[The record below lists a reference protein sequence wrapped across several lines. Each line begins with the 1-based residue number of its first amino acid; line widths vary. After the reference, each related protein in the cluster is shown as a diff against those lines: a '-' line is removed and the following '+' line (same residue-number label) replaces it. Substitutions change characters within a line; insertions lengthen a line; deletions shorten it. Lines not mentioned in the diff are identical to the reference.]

1 VNKPVQPPI
10 DTSMPSL
17 RKMVNAI
24 ALAVALITAL
34 AAPIGYGL
42 LGYNSDSARA
52 SFRADLSA
60 SRLASYIYQHQ
71 EMWQYQ
77 KSRLGNLIALPEAP
91 DQTGRHRIT
100 DDAGKLVL
108 SEGDVMARF
117 VMTRVTPIV
126 VAGNPVGLVA
136 FSVPL
141 DPLLQQIS
149 LTALFSL
156 LLSVCAYA
164 AVRILPLRVLDSALG
179 ALAEANRTI
188 LEKNATL
195 EQQNGALRQR
205 EQDLQSAEVTLKHRS
220 DQLLEAQQLGK
231 IGDWSYLLG
240 DGKVWWAPEMY
251 ELLAYDPESLGCSGA
266 AIKALYVEDGA
277 RLVLESQAEVM
288 RTGLVNSV
296 DVKARRG
303 DGSVGDFAVTSKAM
317 TNADGRII
325 GFSGTIQDISARKT
339 AEASLERLAYYDPLT
354 GLANRALFHREIT
367 DVLTRSTRNGSPA
380 ALLLL
385 DLDRFKEVNDS
396 LGHAAGDD
404 LLCKVAHML
413 SRVLGSSHF
422 FARLGGDEFAV
433 ILSSF
438 ADQSAVEALAAE
450 VVATIS
456 GPIALDWGEVDI
468 STSIGVVMIP
478 RDGNNLTD
486 LLRNA
491 DLALYRA
498 KEDGRGR
505 YNVFDAN
512 MSAAAQH
519 KMVLARELRRAVN
532 SNTELSVH
540 YQPQVELST
549 GRVTGFEALMRWT
562 HPTFGNVPPSEFIP
576 IAESSQ
582 LICDLGLWI
591 LRQATLQAKA
601 WIDAGEPP
609 REIAVNVSAAQ
620 IWHTDFVSDVVR
632 VLKETGLP
640 PHLLCLEL
648 TESLLADHAEGRV
661 RAVLTEF
668 KRLGVTLALDDFGTH
683 YSSLGYLTQLP
694 FDKLKIDR
702 IFVGGIV
709 QSERARKLLEG
720 VIALGRGLGM
730 LIVMEG
736 VEESDE
742 VEILR
747 GFNCDTIQGY
757 VFARPTVAPQA
768 LAFAR
773 GRDAKSDPSG
783 VVGPASYVAP
793 PRLLA
798 AAG

>member
-1 VNKPVQPPI
+1 VNKPVPAPI

-17 RKMVNAI
+17 RKTVNAI

-34 AAPIGYGL
+34 AGPIGYGV
-42 LGYNSDSARA
+42 LGYGNDSARA

-77 KSRLGNLIALPEAP
+77 KSRLGNLIVLPEAP

-100 DDAGKLVL
+100 DNAGKLVL
-108 SEGDVMARF
+108 SEGDVAGRF
-117 VMTRVTPIV
+117 IMTRVTPIV

-141 DPLLQQIS
+141 DPLLQRIG

-179 ALAEANRTI
+179 ALAAANRTI

-195 EQQNGALRQR
+195 EEQNDALRQR
-205 EQDLQSAEVTLKHRS
+205 EQDLQSAEATLKHRS

-240 DGKVWWAPEMY
+240 DSNVWWAPEMY
-251 ELLAYDPESLGCSGA
+251 ELLAYDAESLGCSGA

-277 RLVLESQAEVM
+277 RQVLESQAEVM

-296 DVKARRG
+296 DVKAKRG

-325 GFSGTIQDISARKT
+325 GFTGTIQDISARKT
-339 AEASLERLAYYDPLT
+339 AEESLERLAYYDPLT
-354 GLANRALFHREIT
+354 GLANRALFHREIN
-367 DVLTRSTRNGSPA
+367 DVLTRGARNGSRA

-396 LGHAAGDD
+396 LGHAAGDE
-404 LLCKVAHML
+404 LLCKVAHLL
-413 SRVLGSSHF
+413 SRVLSNSHF
-422 FARLGGDEFAV
+422 LARLGGDEFAV
-433 ILSSF
+433 ILSNY
-438 ADQSAVEALAAE
+438 ADQAEVEALASE
-450 VVATIS
+450 VIS
-456 GPIALDWGEVDI
+456 TLSGQITLDWGEVNI
-468 STSIGVVMIP
+468 STSIGVVLIP

-562 HPTFGNVPPSEFIP
+562 HPTFGNVPPNEFIP

-601 WIDAGEPP
+601 WIDAGEAP

-736 VEESDE
+736 VEETNE

-747 GFNCDTIQGY
+747 GFNCDVIQGY

-773 GRDAKSDPSG
+773 DCEAKSGIPG
-783 VVGPASYVAP
+783 VIEPALDAAP
-793 PRLLA
+793 RRLLA
-798 AAG
+798 VAS

>member
-1 VNKPVQPPI
+1 MTKSVPTQI
-10 DTSMPSL
+10 DTNMPSL
-17 RKMVNAI
+17 RKTVNAI
-24 ALAVALITAL
+24 ALSVALITAL
-34 AAPIGYGL
+34 AGPLGYGL
-42 LGYNSDSARA
+42 LGYGSDSARA
-52 SFRADLSA
+52 SFRASLSA
-60 SRLASYIYQHQ
+60 SRLASYIYQHP

-77 KSRLGNLIALPEAP
+77 KSRVGDLIVLPEAL
-91 DQTGRHRIT
+91 DNTGRHRIT
-100 DDAGKLVL
+100 DNAGRLVL
-108 SEGDVMARF
+108 SEGDVSAHF
-117 VMTRVTPIV
+117 IMTRVAPII
-126 VAGNPVGLVA
+126 VAETTAGFVA
-136 FSVPL
+136 YSIPL
-141 DPLLQQIS
+141 DPLLQRIG
-149 LTALFSL
+149 LVAFFSL
-156 LLSVCAYA
+156 LLSLGAYA
-164 AVRILPLRVLDSALG
+164 AVRIFPLRVLDSALG
-179 ALAEANRTI
+179 ALEAANRTI
-188 LEKNATL
+188 LEKNAVL
-195 EQQNGALRQR
+195 QEQNSALRQR
-205 EQDLQSAEVTLKHRS
+205 EQDLQSAETTLKHRS
-220 DQLLEAQQLGK
+220 DQLIEAQKIGK
-231 IGDWSYLLG
+231 IGDWSYRLG
-240 DGKVWWAPEMY
+240 DSNVWWAPEMY
-251 ELLAYDPESLGCSGA
+251 ELLAYDPASLGCSAA

-277 RLVLESQAEVM
+277 LRVLESQAEVM
-288 RTGLVNSV
+288 RTGQVSSV

-303 DGSVGDFAVTSKAM
+303 DGSVGDFAVASKAM
-317 TNADGRII
+317 TNAEGRVI
-325 GFSGTIQDISARKT
+325 GFTGTIQDISARKT
-339 AEASLERLAYYDPLT
+339 AEEGLERLAYYDPLT
-354 GLANRALFHREIT
+354 GLANRALFHREIN
-367 DVLTRSTRNGSPA
+367 DVLTRCARTGSHA

-385 DLDRFKEVNDS
+385 DLDHFKEVNDS

-404 LLCKVAHML
+404 LLCKVAHL
-413 SRVLGSSHF
+413 ISRVLGNSHF
-422 FARLGGDEFAV
+422 LSRLGGDEFAV
-433 ILSSF
+433 ILSNY

-450 VVATIS
+450 VLAAIS
-456 GPIALDWGEVDI
+456 GPITLDWGEVNI
-468 STSIGVVMIP
+468 GTSIGVVLIP
-478 RDGNNLTD
+478 RDGSNLTD

-505 YNVFDAN
+505 FNVFDAD

-519 KMVLARELRRAVN
+519 KMVLARELRRAVS
-532 SNTELSVH
+532 SNTGLSVH

-562 HPTFGNVPPSEFIP
+562 HPTFGNVPPADFIP

-591 LRQATLQAKA
+591 LRQAALQAKE
-601 WIDAGEPP
+601 WLDAGETA

-661 RAVLTEF
+661 RTVLTEF
-668 KRLGVTLALDDFGTH
+668 KRLGVTLALDDFGTD

-702 IFVGGIV
+702 IFIGGIAG
-709 QSERARKLLEG
+709 SERARRLLEG

-736 VEESDE
+736 VENPEE

-747 GFNCDTIQGY
+747 DFNCDIIQGF
-757 VFARPTVAPQA
+757 VFARPTVASQA

-773 GRDAKSDPSG
+773 DRDAQSDAPG
-783 VVGPASYVAP
+783 RIETASEGATE
-793 PRLLA
+793 RSLS